1 MIRIFKTI
9 DGKIHQVEEASEG
22 CWLALTDPTATEIF
36 EVARKYHIEVD
47 DLRAPLDE
55 EERSRI
61 EVEDDYT
68 LIIVDTPILEERG
81 EKDWYGTIPLSII
94 VTDEIIIT
102 VCLEDT
108 SVLGRFMDGRVRNF
122 YTYMK
127 TRFILQILYKNASM
141 FLHYLRIIDKKSE
154 EVEEKL
160 QESTKNKE
168 LIELLELEKSLETM
182 IRIFK
187 TIDGKIHQVEEASEG
202 CWLAL
207 TDPTATEIFEVARK
221 YHIEVDDLRAPLD
234 EEERSRIEVEDDYTL
249 IIVDTPI
256 LEERGEKDWYG
267 TIPLSII
274 VTDEIIIT
282 VCLEDTSVLGRFM
295 DGRVRNFYTY
305 MKTRF
310 ILQILYKNAS
320 MFLHYLRIIDKKSEE
335 VEEKLQESTK
345 NKELIELLELEKSLV
360 YFTTSLRSNEMV
372 LEKLLK
378 VERIKQYPDDTD
390 LLEDVIIENKQAI
403 EMANVYSGILSGMT
417 EAFASIVSNNLNIVM
432 KFLATVTIVMSIPT
446 MIFSAYG
453 MNVNLKGMPFA
464 SHPEGFAIVIILS
477 LLLSLIV
484 AFIFSKK
491 NLF

>member
-9 DGKIHQVEEASEG
+9 EGKIHQVDEASEG

-36 EVARKYHIEVD
+36 EISKQYHIEVD

-94 VTDEIIIT
+94 VTNEIIIT

-160 QESTKNKE
+160 QESTRNKE
-168 LIELLELEKSLETM
+168 LIELLEL
-182 IRIFK
+182 
-187 TIDGKIHQVEEASEG
+187 Q
-202 CWLAL
+202 
-207 TDPTATEIFEVARK
+207 
-221 YHIEVDDLRAPLD
+221 
-234 EEERSRIEVEDDYTL
+234 
-249 IIVDTPI
+249 
-256 LEERGEKDWYG
+256 
-267 TIPLSII
+267 
-274 VTDEIIIT
+274 
-282 VCLEDTSVLGRFM
+282 
-295 DGRVRNFYTY
+295 
-305 MKTRF
+305 
-310 ILQILYKNAS
+310 
-320 MFLHYLRIIDKKSEE
+320 
-335 VEEKLQESTK
+335 
-345 NKELIELLELEKSLV
+345 KSLV
-360 YFTTSLRSNEMV
+360 YFTTSLRSNELV

-378 VERIKQYPDDTD
+378 IERIKKYPDDTD

-403 EMANVYSGILSGMT
+403 EMANVYSGILSNMT
-417 EAFASIVSNNLNIVM
+417 EGFASIVSNNLNFVM
-432 KFLATVTIVMSIPT
+432 KFLSTITIVMSIPT
-446 MIFSAYG
+446 IISSAYG
-453 MNVNLKGMPFA
+453 MNLNPAGMPFA
-464 SHPEGFAIVIILS
+464 AHPHGFAIVNIIS
-477 LLLSLIV
+477 LVLCLVVALICK
-484 AFIFSKK
+484 KK

>member
-1 MIRIFKTI
+1 MIRIFKTE
-9 DGKIHQVEEASEG
+9 DGAMHEKEEMQPGCWIALTNPTASE
-22 CWLALTDPTATEIF
+22 
-36 EVARKYHIEVD
+36 
-47 DLRAPLDE
+47 
-55 EERSRI
+55 
-61 EVEDDYT
+61 
-68 LIIVDTPILEERG
+68 
-81 EKDWYGTIPLSII
+81 
-94 VTDEIIIT
+94 
-102 VCLEDT
+102 
-108 SVLGRFMDGRVRNF
+108 
-122 YTYMK
+122 
-127 TRFILQILYKNASM
+127 
-141 FLHYLRIIDKKSE
+141 IIDIADTY
-154 EVEEKL
+154 
-160 QESTKNKE
+160 Q
-168 LIELLELEKSLETM
+168 
-182 IRIFK
+182 
-187 TIDGKIHQVEEASEG
+187 IDPDH
-202 CWLAL
+202 
-207 TDPTATEIFEVARK
+207 
-221 YHIEVDDLRAPLD
+221 LRAPLD

-360 YFTTSLRSNEMV
+360 YFTTSLRSNEIV

-417 EAFASIVSNNLNIVM
+417 DAFASIVSNNLNIVM

-464 SHPEGFAIVIILS
+464 SHPEGFAIVIVLS